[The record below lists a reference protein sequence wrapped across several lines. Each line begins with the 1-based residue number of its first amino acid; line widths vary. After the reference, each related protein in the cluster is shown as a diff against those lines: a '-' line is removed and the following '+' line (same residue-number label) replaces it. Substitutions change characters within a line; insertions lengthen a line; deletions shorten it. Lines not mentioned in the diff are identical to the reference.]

1 MKNIIIRT
9 RLDKSANIRKNII
22 DNIGINIGEVRYRL
36 WENIWFNLVGSI
48 PHNISENIRQIE
60 NIRAEIEDETEKKFR
75 VHLER
80 NVGDVLEFDISNTI
94 FYNTWRKIVGII
106 PRNTITL
113 TINNEKYRR
122 KLSK

>member
-106 PRNTITL
+106 PRNTINL
-113 TINNEKYRR
+113 TINN
-122 KLSK
+122 